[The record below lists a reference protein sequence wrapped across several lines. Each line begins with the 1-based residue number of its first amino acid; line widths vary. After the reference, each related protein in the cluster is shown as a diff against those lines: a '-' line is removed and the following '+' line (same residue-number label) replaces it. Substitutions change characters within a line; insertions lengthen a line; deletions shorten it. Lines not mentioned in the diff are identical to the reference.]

1 MELAANKS
9 NRRPS
14 ILLSYHMGEG
24 FVPLFRSFGFD
35 AVWDRDA
42 EQLKEMARSSRIDFA
57 LDWQHG
63 EEDFQLRD
71 MLTEIGKRPRLI
83 MARNFRIGIW
93 SDETS
98 LRALGYDLGIDVPFT
113 VQDIK
118 RLLRV

>member
-1 MELAANKS
+1 
-9 NRRPS
+9 
-14 ILLSYHMGEG
+14 
-24 FVPLFRSFGFD
+24 
-35 AVWDRDA
+35 
-42 EQLKEMARSSRIDFA
+42 MARSSRIDLA

-83 MARNFRIGIW
+83 MARNFRKGIW